1 MPLQDAGVVL
11 EAVEVGHIVCGHI
24 SPGERCEMSPG
35 EGEEG
40 DSPVSVQELECMVPK
55 FLGHLAGVQSVISRM
70 AFKYI
75 IYIL

>member
-24 SPGERCEMSPG
+24 SPRERCEMSPG
-35 EGEEG
+35 GGEG